1 MKFTKYLIGLIV
13 GFVGFQLL
21 VKLFNCANNPWLS
34 IGILTVLITVAMA
47 TIEKIW
53 RKKK

>member
-13 GFVGFQLL
+13 GFIGFQLL
-21 VKLFNCANNPWLS
+21 VKLFNCADNPWLS
-34 IGILTVLITVAMA
+34 IGILTILITVAT
-47 TIEKIW
+47 TIIELKW